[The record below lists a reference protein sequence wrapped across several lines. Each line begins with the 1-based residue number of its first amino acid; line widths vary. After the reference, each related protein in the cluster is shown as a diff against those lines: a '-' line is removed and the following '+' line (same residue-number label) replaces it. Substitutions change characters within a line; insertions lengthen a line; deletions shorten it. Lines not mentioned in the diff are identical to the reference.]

1 MPVQGSDRPETIV
14 FALVPGFTLL
24 AFATVIETLR
34 LANYVSGRD
43 LYRWM
48 LLSSDGAPVLSSAGI
63 AQPVDGALGDAT
75 APVTVV
81 VCSGRDGHRLED
93 ARLIAWLRRA
103 ASQGAAVG
111 SVCTGSHILARAGLL
126 DGYRC
131 TIHWENLAGFSET
144 FPAIEATGDLFTVDR
159 NRFTCAGGTAGADMM
174 LQWIA
179 RVHGDK
185 LAIDVAE
192 EMLHDTIRAG
202 SDRQPRAK
210 PAHSIER
217 RELSAA
223 IALMHE
229 NIEEPLDLH
238 TLAQRLGQSRRN
250 IERLFRSHLSVSPA
264 RYYLDM
270 RLKRARQLL
279 LQTTMSVMEVAISC
293 GFVSATHFSKCYRDR
308 YGVPPRRDQSS
319 HRRGPLAVAAL
330 ADRLVSAD

>member
-1 MPVQGSDRPETIV
+1 MSERRSDRPESIGFV
-14 FALVPGFTLL
+14 LVPGFTLL
-24 AFATVIETLR
+24 AFAAVVETLR
-34 LANYVSGRD
+34 LANYVSGRE
-43 LYRWM
+43 LYRWL
-48 LLSSDGAPVLSSAGI
+48 LLSGDGTPVLSSAGFL
-63 AQPVDGALGDAT
+63 QPVDGALAT
-75 APVTVV
+75 AAAPATVI
-81 VCSGRDGHRLED
+81 VCSGRDGHRFD
-93 ARLIAWLRRA
+93 DPKITAWLRRA
-103 ASQGAAVG
+103 AAQGAVVG
-111 SVCTGSHILARAGLL
+111 SVCTGSHVLARAGLL
-126 DGYRC
+126 NGYRC

-144 FPAIEATGDLFTVDR
+144 FPEIEATGDLFTVDR

-174 LQWIA
+174 LQRIA
-179 RVHGDK
+179 RTHGDK

-223 IALMHE
+223 IALMSAH
-229 NIEEPLDLH
+229 IEEPLDLH
-238 TLAQRLGQSRRN
+238 SLAGRLGQSRRN

-279 LQTTMSVMEVAISC
+279 LQTNMSVMEVAISC

-330 ADRLVSAD
+330 GERLVSAD